1 VSRTRTERLVN
12 LVICLLS
19 TRRFLTAA
27 QIAATV
33 PGYEHDP
40 ADPREHEAFQRKFE
54 RDKAE
59 LRDLG
64 VPLETG
70 TTSVFD
76 NEPGY
81 RIARRDYAL
90 PDVHLEPDETAAVG
104 IAARL
109 WQHAG
114 LAAAATSGLLK
125 LRAAGVEVDES
136 ASMGIEPVVTVDP
149 AFEPLQSAAR
159 ERREVAF
166 DYRTPEEDAPRRRRL
181 RPWGVVSW
189 RGRWYVVGHD
199 LDRDA
204 PRCFRLSRIVGPVRS
219 GPPEAFDRP
228 VGVDLMS
235 HVATFSGPVERT
247 RLATLVVRSGRA
259 AGVRRLAD
267 EVTPGAGHQGLAG
280 DRVVVRYADPD
291 GLARWLVG
299 YGADVVVVEPDEV
312 RKAIVARLR
321 DVVHAFDHQ
330 ADTAPAQDEPLVPDF
345 GAAVAG

>member
-1 VSRTRTERLVN
+1 MSRNRTERLVN

-40 ADPREHEAFQRKFE
+40 EDPRDHEAFQRKFE

-70 TTSVFD
+70 TTSIVD
-76 NEPGY
+76 PEPGY
-81 RIARRDYAL
+81 RIARGDYAL

-125 LRAAGVEVDES
+125 LRAAGVDVDLH
-136 ASMGIEPVVTVDP
+136 AATFGVEPVVTVDK
-149 AFEPLQSAAR
+149 AFGPLQTAAR
-159 ERREVAF
+159 ERRQVRF
-166 DYRTPEEDAPRRRRL
+166 DYRTPEDDAATSRRL
-181 RPWGVVSW
+181 QPWGVVSW

-199 LDRDA
+199 LDRA
-204 PRCFRLSRIVGPVRS
+204 ATRCFRLSRIVSDVRMV
-219 GPPEAFDRP
+219 GEPGAFTTPENT
-228 VGVDLMS
+228 DLIS
-235 HVATFSGPVERT
+235 HVARWSGPVDHPNR
-247 RLATLVVRSGRA
+247 ATVLVQPGRA
-259 AGVRRLAD
+259 AGLRRFA
-267 EVTPGAGHQGLAG
+267 ESVTAGPDG
-280 DRVVVRYADPD
+280 DRVVVSYSDPD
-291 GLARWLVG
+291 GFARWIVG
-299 YGADVVVVEPDEV
+299 YGADVVVLEPEEA
-312 RKAIVARLR
+312 RKATVARLR
-321 DVVHAFDHQ
+321 DLVAAFAPDAQ
-330 ADTAPAQDEPLVPDF
+330 ARAEH
-345 GAAVAG
+345 GAAIG